1 MHQNSAHRSTRRII
15 SKNNCRHPSPGILL
29 TKYREKNSQDPDS
42 QSLKVACRQLVYGKL
57 TEAVFV
63 QKPGVAHHMYGKPN
77 KRPMDG
83 KQ

>member
-1 MHQNSAHRSTRRII
+1 
-15 SKNNCRHPSPGILL
+15 
-29 TKYREKNSQDPDS
+29 
-42 QSLKVACRQLVYGKL
+42 VAGRQLVYGKL